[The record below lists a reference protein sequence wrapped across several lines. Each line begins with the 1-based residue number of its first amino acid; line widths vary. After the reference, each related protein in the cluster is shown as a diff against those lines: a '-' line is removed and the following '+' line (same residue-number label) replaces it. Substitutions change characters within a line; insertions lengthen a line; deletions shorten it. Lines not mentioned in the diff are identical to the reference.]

1 MTTTLQSLGQHT
13 HVALELMATAAFAL
27 SGVISAVRKKM
38 DVVGVCAC
46 GFLAAFGGGTL
57 RDLLMDRRPFFW
69 VEHQLVLVG
78 VLALCVGA
86 ASGLK
91 QRLMDRGQ
99 KWLQIPDA
107 IGLGLFCATG
117 IHLSW
122 TLGQPPLVA
131 IMMGVITG
139 TFGGVL
145 RDLACNE
152 IPSLFKDHQ
161 PYAICA
167 FAGGLVYALL
177 QNIGTAAGVAIA
189 ACALVTTGLRGL
201 TLWLNWR
208 LPARDSGKRTP

>member
-1 MTTTLQSLGQHT
+1 MNALETLGQQT
-13 HVALELMATAAFAL
+13 LLALELIATGAFAL

-38 DVVGVCAC
+38 DVVGICTC

-69 VEHQLVLVG
+69 VEHQMVLVG
-78 VLALCVGA
+78 VLVLCVGS
-86 ASGLK
+86 ASWLK
-91 QRLMDRGQ
+91 QRHFDRSQ
-99 KWLQIPDA
+99 KLLQIPDA

-152 IPSLFKDHQ
+152 IPTLFRDHR

-167 FAGGLVYALL
+167 FGGGLLYALMQSL
-177 QNIGTAAGVAIA
+177 EFAATLAVAG
-189 ACALVTTGLRGL
+189 CALATTGLRGL

-208 LPARDSGKRTP
+208 LPSRSSHG

>member
-1 MTTTLQSLGQHT
+1 MPSMQSLGQHT
-13 HVALELMATAAFAL
+13 WVALELMATAAFAF

-46 GFLAAFGGGTL
+46 GFMAAFGGGTL

-69 VEHQLVLVG
+69 VEHQMVLVG
-78 VLALCVGA
+78 VLVLCMGSV
-86 ASGLK
+86 SGLK
-91 QRLMDRGQ
+91 QHFFDRSE
-99 KWLQIPDA
+99 KLLQIPDA
-107 IGLGLFCATG
+107 VGLGLFCATG

-131 IMMGVITG
+131 IMMGIVTG

-145 RDLACNE
+145 RDIACNE
-152 IPSLFKDHQ
+152 IPHLFKDHR

-167 FAGGLVYALL
+167 FAGGLVYAAL
-177 QNIGTAAGVAIA
+177 QMGGASDTVAIA
-189 ACALVTTGLRGL
+189 ACAIATTGLRCL

-208 LPARDSGKRTP
+208 LPARDSP